1 MTVKLRQPGWYR
13 AGWYML
19 IGASFAVAISWLVR
33 MAYGHDRYAHFLE
46 AELDRP
52 HRDVHPAA
60 GVPRRPRML

>member
-1 MTVKLRQPGWYR
+1 MTVKLRQAGWYR

-46 AELDRP
+46 AESIVLIGMFILP
-52 HRDVHPAA
+52 FAFLI
-60 GVPRRPRML
+60 GLG